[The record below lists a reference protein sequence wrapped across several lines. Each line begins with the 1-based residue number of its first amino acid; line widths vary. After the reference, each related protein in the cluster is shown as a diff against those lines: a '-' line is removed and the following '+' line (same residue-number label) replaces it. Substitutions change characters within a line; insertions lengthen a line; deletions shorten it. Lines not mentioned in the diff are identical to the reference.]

1 MRTCLNMSPPQN
13 GISSDLIP
21 VFIILGSLNLYYN
34 KLNITFGAYA
44 QVYIGTTNSTK
55 QRTVEAISPRPE
67 NKQGGY
73 YFMSLSNVKHLHAF
87 I

>member
-1 MRTCLNMSPPQN
+1 MLPPQN

-21 VFIILGSLNLYYN
+21 VDIILGSLNLDYKN
-34 KLNITFGAYA
+34 INITFGEYA
-44 QVYIGTTNSTK
+44 QVYIGTTNSNK
-55 QRTVEAISPRPE
+55 QRTVEAITLRPS

-73 YFMSLSNVKHLHAF
+73 YFMSLSTVKHLHAF